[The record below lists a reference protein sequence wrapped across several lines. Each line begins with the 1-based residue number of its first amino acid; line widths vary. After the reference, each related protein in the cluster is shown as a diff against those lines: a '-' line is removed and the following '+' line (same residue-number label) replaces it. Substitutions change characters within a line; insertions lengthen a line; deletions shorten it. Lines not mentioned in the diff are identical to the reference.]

1 MARLPSSRTSSE
13 KSLWTPQPIFSR
25 PSLNT
30 SGTRFHLDC
39 RFGCVIYKS
48 SDKGK
53 MKSKTKW
60 TIRWFITMQQRSLSG
75 HFPGQGFR
83 ETLERRIHIMKQKGE
98 LLRQSLISE
107 GWSTWGLGSWGDFLT
122 GLEVHLATLGWLQ
135 FGRGRIV
142 QGWVEDFLC
151 WAISWKQWGMGLLA
165 AMAGRLS
172 SLSTA
177 YGQPRGRNHVSH
189 VPCMCFT
196 SWHTASTQSYF
207 QI

>member
-1 MARLPSSRTSSE
+1 MNHPLIHNYAAKE
-13 KSLWTPQPIFSR
+13 SLW
-25 PSLNT
+25 
-30 SGTRFHLDC
+30 
-39 RFGCVIYKS
+39 
-48 SDKGK
+48 
-53 MKSKTKW
+53 
-60 TIRWFITMQQRSLSG
+60 SLSWTRV
-75 HFPGQGFR
+75 QGNIR
-83 ETLERRIHIMKQKGE
+83 KKNTHYEAKRE

-177 YGQPRGRNHVSH
+177 YGLPRGRNHVSH